1 MLVLG
6 VTRHPIRHRKSM
18 RILLPTDGSRH
29 AIAAS
34 RALGGW
40 FEWPGGEVD
49 VLAVSPARPK
59 SDHRD
64 FGRDTETEQ
73 DWRGTVSRWLTDTAN
88 HLRASGLRSHELV
101 RDGDP
106 ADVAVEVAGDGYDL
120 VAFGAKGRG
129 DAPFFGPE
137 SVALALLERAPTS
150 VLLVRDRARYG
161 VDHRLPTPQHPLR
174 VLLAV
179 DGRRPTEAAVKVV
192 GTLFAP
198 GRAEVEVL
206 AVADAGY
213 RGGLGEA
220 EATKVAKRVATML
233 AGRGVAAEP
242 RTVVGEAVS
251 AILDA
256 AAGADLIVL
265 GSRAEIGPGET
276 RVGGVGLTVAASSPC
291 SVLVVRDAVSHAIGE
306 IEEAPEVSIPFE
318 IAYENLEPFPA
329 AERHVLRGLARLERL
344 APNLVRV
351 RVTLARRGARRQT
364 GDLYTV
370 SLEVTGPGPD
380 VFVSRT
386 PALHSE
392 SEDLLTAIGEA
403 FDKARRGLVESR
415 AVTRGDVK
423 SHEPVAEGTVTA
435 LFPDYGFIHAKDGR
449 VVYFHRHSVLADA
462 WDDMEVGAQVR
473 FVDEPGDEGPQATTV
488 VVQSPSRAPVS

>member
-1 MLVLG
+1 MLFQG
-6 VTRHPIRHRKSM
+6 VARHPIRHPKSM

-34 RALGGW
+34 RALGSW

-49 VLAVSPARPK
+49 VLAVEPARPK
-59 SDHRD
+59 SDHRN

-88 HLRASGLRSHELV
+88 HLRASGLRSRELV

-106 ADVAVEVAGDGYDL
+106 ADVAVEMAGDGYDL

-129 DAPFFGPE
+129 EVPFFGPG

-150 VLLVRDRARYG
+150 VLLVRDRARHG

-179 DGRRPTEAAVKVV
+179 DGREPTEAAVKVC

-198 GRAEVEVL
+198 GRAEVDVL
-206 AVADAGY
+206 AVADAGHV
-213 RGGLGEA
+213 GGLGEA
-220 EATKVAKRVATML
+220 EARKVAKRVSTML

-242 RTVVGEAVS
+242 RIAVGEAVS

-256 AAGADLIVL
+256 AADADLIVL
-265 GSRAEIGPGET
+265 GSRAEVGPGET

-291 SVLVVRDAVSHAIGE
+291 SVLVVRDAVPHGIAE
-306 IEEAPEVSIPFE
+306 LEEAPVISIPFE
-318 IAYENLEPFPA
+318 IAYENLEPALA

-344 APNLVRV
+344 APDLVRV
-351 RVTLARRGARRQT
+351 RVTLAKRGARRQK

-370 SLEVTGPGPD
+370 SLEITGPGPD

-392 SEDLLTAIGEA
+392 NEDLLTAIGEA
-403 FDKARRGLVESR
+403 FDKARRRLVESH

-423 SHEPVAEGTVTA
+423 SHEPVAEGEVTE
-435 LFPDYGFIHAKDGR
+435 LFPDYGFLQATDGH
-449 VVYFHRHSVLADA
+449 VVYFHENSVLDDA
-462 WDDMEVGAQVR
+462 WRELVVGAEVR
-473 FVDEPGDEGPQATTV
+473 FAEEAGDEGPQATSV
-488 VVQSPSRAPVS
+488 RVSGKKSALTR